1 MNLEKQYYSSAEEII
16 RCKPNKNMKQNI
28 LLAIALIAFCAFR
41 INAQTCKQTSKQ
53 VAENFASAFEAKT
66 MDQLDANRGAVGK
79 VKLTMENSLAED
91 GAKGQF
97 VVKTFANMKA
107 LEKWMTKREIDEL
120 PGRTA
125 NDLISCKK
133 GVCSFKIEGL
143 LHNTLFLKKVTL
155 GFTKAKCPYIKS
167 IYLVDGN

>member
-1 MNLEKQYYSSAEEII
+1 MKKNII
-16 RCKPNKNMKQNI
+16 LSI
-28 LLAIALIAFCAFR
+28 IVLVFCAFG
-41 INAQTCKQTSKQ
+41 INAQTTCQQTSEQLAKD
-53 VAENFASAFEAKT
+53 FSSAFQAKT
-66 MDQLDANRGAVGK
+66 LGLLDANRGAVGK
-79 VKLTMENSLAED
+79 VTLTMENSLYED

-107 LEKWMTKREIDEL
+107 LEKWLTKREVDEL

-133 GVCSFKIEGL
+133 GVCSFKIDGL

-155 GFTKAKCPYIKS
+155 GYTKDKCPYIKS
-167 IYLVDGN
+167 VYIVDGN

>member
-1 MNLEKQYYSSAEEII
+1 M
-16 RCKPNKNMKQNI
+16 RKNT
-28 LLAIALIAFCAFR
+28 LLLIAVFAFCAFG
-41 INAQTCKQTSKQ
+41 INAQTTCKQT
-53 VAENFASAFEAKT
+53 AEQIAKEFSAAFTGKKLDT
-66 MDQLDANRGAVGK
+66 LDANRGAVGK
-79 VKLTMENSLAED
+79 ITLTMENSLYED

-107 LEKWMTKREIDEL
+107 LEKWLTKREVDEL

-133 GVCSFKIEGL
+133 GVCSFKIDGL

-167 IYLVDGN
+167 IYIVDGN